1 MLFSFVNIGKIMDIE
16 PSEELRK
23 ENNRFQKRFKDYEA
37 NVHKQK

>member
-1 MLFSFVNIGKIMDIE
+1 MLFSLVNLGKIMDIE

-23 ENNRFQKRFKDYEA
+23 ENNRFQKRFKDYEV